1 MVTFGIAD
9 ISALWKNLIT

>member
-1 MVTFGIAD
+1 MVTSGIAD